1 MLTEQHPT
9 HWLQLKT
16 LLRDL
21 HPAVWRRVQLTD
33 NLSIA
38 DLHRVIQRLMGWD
51 DDHLHR
57 FRIHSRDYGL
67 AYIGGPIF
75 AEDASAVP
83 LSRFGFRPSE
93 RFLYEYNFT
102 AGWQIEVRVEH
113 VISATPG
120 AIHRIPVCVGGRGAS
135 PPDNC
140 GGPRAYAEQRRDAL
154 GWPMADD
161 VDTVVAVLQRV
172 VDGDTA
178 VLDDP
183 AERSDF
189 ERAVSRLK
197 AREPFLAEGFSRTS
211 VNAALRQAFT
221 AARSSP

>member
-1 MLTEQHPT
+1 MMTDQHLT

-16 LLRDL
+16 LLRDV
-21 HPAVWRRVQLTD
+21 HPAVWRRVRLVD
-33 NLSIA
+33 GLSIA
-38 DLHRVIQRLMGWD
+38 DLHYVIQVLMGWE

-57 FRIHSRDYGL
+57 FRIHGRDYGI

-75 AEDASAVP
+75 AEDAWAVP

-93 RFLYEYNFT
+93 RFLYEYDFT
-102 AGWQIEVRVEH
+102 AGWQIEVRVER

-120 AIHRIPVCVGGRGAS
+120 ASHCIPVCVDGRGVS

-154 GWPMADD
+154 GWPLAAD
-161 VDTVVAVLQRV
+161 VDAVVAVLQRV
-172 VDGDTA
+172 ADGDDT

-183 AERSDF
+183 AERCDF
-189 ERAVSRLK
+189 ERAVPRLK
-197 AREPFLAEGFSRTS
+197 AREPFLAEKFSRVS
-211 VNAALRQAFT
+211 VNAALREAFT
-221 AARSSP
+221 AARGSP